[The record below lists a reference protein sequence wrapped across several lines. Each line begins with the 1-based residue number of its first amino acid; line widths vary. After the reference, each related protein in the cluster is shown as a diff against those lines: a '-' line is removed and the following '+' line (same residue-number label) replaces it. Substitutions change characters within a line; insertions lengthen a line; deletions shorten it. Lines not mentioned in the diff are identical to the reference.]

1 MAGKTDVMEFA
12 FGKLVFNG
20 SAAQSSY
27 WAATAGTTAIWVGLM
42 TADPTE
48 SGSTANEGGYT
59 AYTRV
64 QTDRS
69 TQGTTPYGWA
79 VSSGTVMSASPTGNL
94 DFPAVATTSTGT
106 FSYFACYSSSAATST
121 QSFYFGTI
129 SPTINFSQG
138 VTPRLTTTSSLTE
151 D

>member
-12 FGKLVFNG
+12 LGKLVFNG

-27 WAATAGTTAIWVGLM
+27 WAATAGTTALWVGLH

-48 SGSTANEGGYT
+48 SGCTSNEGGYT

-64 QTDRS
+64 QIGRS
-69 TQGTTPYGWA
+69 TQATTPYGWS

-106 FSYFACYSSSAATST
+106 FSYFAVYSSSAATST
-121 QSFYFGTI
+121 QSFYQGSI
-129 SPTINFSQG
+129 SPVINWSQG
-138 VTPRLTTTSSLTE
+138 TTPRLTTTSSITE